1 MQQDNTA
8 VTSDSKLTFGWSLAN
23 PTAHLSKSHLYALI
37 ALAIIAIIVGVNV
50 EIRGALIHTRHTDAG
65 VYFSAAWAV
74 RTGSDPYA
82 ATDQNGWHLMYPPLL
97 AVLLAPLAD
106 APPGMHRY
114 WLIPYAFSIGIWYL
128 LSIAFLIVG
137 MDQLAKALLSAIG
150 EQEANQL
157 ASASNNLSPE
167 QAMRRW
173 SWRWWVLFFWPI
185 ALCVP
190 ALCRSVIRGQVGPLW
205 LVLICMTMVS
215 IIRRQPLRAGLWL
228 AGAVCVKLIPMFL
241 LLYPLYRRSWRML
254 AGTVIGLILGLVVI
268 PVIAMGP
275 HEYVVAN
282 SHYLNSTVL
291 PGLMGHRLDP
301 IIEHELINP
310 VTSDTQSFVSV
321 LMNAGN
327 IFFGTERSYTP
338 PMFARVGQWLIAGP
352 MILAMLWAA
361 GWTRRSFDALNEA
374 LFFSLLSII
383 LLPLSPACHPH
394 YFMMMMPLIAAV
406 LATFLGARGQDKVR
420 AGWIALLAAVPVSHV
435 LTGAP
440 GQPWIQFLRDT
451 GLVTW
456 VAMAFC
462 IAGTVLLYRR
472 VRGLAPFKLPSFPA
486 SMPATSAMPA

>member
-1 MQQDNTA
+1 MSQDRTA
-8 VTSDSKLTFGWSLAN
+8 DVVAFNWEAFH
-23 PTAHLSKSHLYALI
+23 PTRYLSKSNRYALI
-37 ALAIIAIIVGVNV
+37 ALAIIGIVVGVNV

-97 AVLLAPLAD
+97 AVLLTPLAD

-128 LSIAFLIVG
+128 LSILFLLVG
-137 MDQLAKALLSAIG
+137 MDQLARALLGAIRD
-150 EQEANQL
+150 QNAMQL
-157 ASASNNLSPE
+157 ASSSQFASPVAE
-167 QAMRRW
+167 MQRW

-190 ALCRSVIRGQVGPLW
+190 VLCRSLIRGQVGALW
-205 LVLICMTMVS
+205 LVLICMTMAG
-215 IIRRQPLRAGLWL
+215 IIRKQPFRAGLWL
-228 AGAVCVKLIPMFL
+228 SAAVCIKLIPMFL
-241 LLYPLYRRSWRML
+241 LIYPLYRRSGRML
-254 AGTVIGLILGLVVI
+254 CGTLVGLLLGMVVI
-268 PVIAMGP
+268 PAIAMGP
-275 HEYVVAN
+275 HELFVADK
-282 SHYLNSTVL
+282 HYLNSVVL
-291 PGLMGHRLDP
+291 PGFMGHRLDP
-301 IIEHELINP
+301 MIEHELVNP

-327 IFFGTERSYTP
+327 IFLSTERSYTP
-338 PMFARVGQWLIAGP
+338 PLFARIGQWLIAGP
-352 MILAMLWAA
+352 MILGMLWAA
-361 GWTRRSFDALNEA
+361 GWSRRSVDPLNEA
-374 LFFSLLSII
+374 LFFALLSVI

-406 LATFLGARGQDKVR
+406 LATFLGARGQEKVR
-420 AGWIALLAAVPVSHV
+420 TGWVVLLAAVPVSHV

-462 IAGTVLLYRR
+462 VGGAILLYRR
-472 VRGLAPFKLPSFPA
+472 VRGLAPFKLPRFAPQMTSSIVPA
-486 SMPATSAMPA
+486 